1 MPSGAIVIGRDEIAT
16 LIPHAGAMCL
26 LDRVIHWSAT
36 SIGCLSR
43 RHMAQDN
50 PLRSRARLGV
60 VCGIEFAAQ
69 AMALHGRLCA
79 GVAETPRHGY
89 LASVRQVTCRCD
101 RLDSFATDL
110 TIEAER
116 LAGDERQAMYQ
127 FALRCNDV
135 ELLSGR
141 AAVVLEARWP

>member
-1 MPSGAIVIGRDEIAT
+1 MVIGRDKIAT

-26 LDRVIHWSAT
+26 LDRVVHWSAT
-36 SIGCLSR
+36 SIRCLSR
-43 RHMAQDN
+43 RHMAEDN
-50 PLRSRARLGV
+50 PLRSRARLGAI
-60 VCGIEFAAQ
+60 CGVEFAAQ

-79 GVAETPRHGY
+79 GLADASRHGY

-101 RLDSFATDL
+101 RLDAYATDL

-127 FALRCNDV
+127 FALRCNEV

-141 AAVVLEARWP
+141 AAVVMEPS

>member
-60 VCGIEFAAQ
+60 VCGIAFAAQ

-79 GVAETPRHGY
+79 GVAQTPRHGY

-101 RLDSFATDL
+101 RLDSFATAL
-110 TIEAER
+110 PIEPGR
-116 LAGDERQAMYQ
+116 LPGAARQATYR
-127 FALRCNDV
+127 FALRLTEV
-135 ELLSGR
+135 ALLGGP
-141 AAVVLEARWP
+141 AAVPW

>member
-1 MPSGAIVIGRDEIAT
+1 MLIGREKIAT

-26 LDRVIHWSAT
+26 LDEIIHWSPT
-36 SIGCLSR
+36 SIRCLSR
-43 RHMAQDN
+43 QHMAPNN
-50 PLRSRARLGV
+50 PLRSRARLGA

-79 GVAETPRHGY
+79 GVADTPRHGY
-89 LASVRQVTCRCD
+89 LASVRQVTCRYD
-101 RLDSFATDL
+101 RLDPFATDL
-110 TIEAER
+110 AIEAER
-116 LAGDERQAMYQ
+116 LAGDERQAIYR

-141 AAVVLEARWP
+141 AAVVMETS